1 MKETKI
7 EKLIL
12 DLSTRWEVSPEEV
25 VDRLNYMNESEINK
39 LINSMTKK
47 FKNGGFI
54 DCLRNGGSIKDCGC
68 GSKINKDQNG
78 GIVKGGNWKDY
89 HTVINA
95 PGDTLRFKQ
104 YYSGPVTMQTHPEG
118 GVTYT
123 KSTKDGITHMHSSE
137 YTPNLWERLVLGMRP
152 VDRDTEQNWKQLIK
166 NHRND
171 PAVKDKTQ
179 KKACGGSMGTLPKK
193 SKFKK

>member
-1 MKETKI
+1 MKENKI

-12 DLSTRWEVSPEEV
+12 DLSNRWDCSPQEA
-25 VDRLNYMNESEINK
+25 VDRLNSMNESEINK

-47 FKNGGFI
+47 FENGGFI
-54 DCLRNGGSIKDCGC
+54 DCLRNGGSVEKCKCGC
-68 GSKINKDQNG
+68 DKIAKAANG
-78 GIVKGGNWKDY
+78 MVADGNWRDY
-89 HTVINA
+89 YTIINA

-104 YYSGPVTMQTHPEG
+104 YYSGPAYMQTHPEG
-118 GVTYT
+118 GVTYER
-123 KSTKDGITHMHSSE
+123 STRNGVIRMYDENYK
-137 YTPNLWERLVLGMRP
+137 PNWWELNILGYQP
-152 VDRDTEQNWKQLIK
+152 VTAEEKENWQQLIK
-166 NHRND
+166 NHKND